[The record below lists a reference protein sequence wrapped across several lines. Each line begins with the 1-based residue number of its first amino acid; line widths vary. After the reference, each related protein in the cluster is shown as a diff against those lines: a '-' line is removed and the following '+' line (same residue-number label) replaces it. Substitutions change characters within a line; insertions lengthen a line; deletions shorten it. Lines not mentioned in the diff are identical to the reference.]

1 MSWNFGQFECNL
13 SQFVRVHFGQNC
25 IPENRFFS
33 YRTVSLFGFPA
44 PLTLRAILGTL
55 RGQNWGKTSFKNNC
69 VGANSKNR
77 MPVWCSRLNDARE
90 HLCTSYMQAF
100 FATPGQVRGTQS
112 KKENLWA
119 LSVFRLNLML
129 NHHVGRQPPEICVF
143 SSHFLEICENVSKIS
158 IFGISS
164 ENLS

>member
-1 MSWNFGQFECNL
+1 MQFKSICAGAFWPKL
-13 SQFVRVHFGQNC
+13 YTRKSFLFR
-25 IPENRFFS
+25 IARS
-33 YRTVSLFGFPA
+33 AFGFPA

-143 SSHFLEICENVSKIS
+143 SSHFLENLWKMLVKYQYLEYFRK
-158 IFGISS
+158 
-164 ENLS
+164 NLS

>member
-1 MSWNFGQFECNL
+1 MRTRVSNFGHFDCNL
-13 SQFVRVHFGQNC
+13 SQFLRLHFGQNF
-25 IPENRFFS
+25 IPKIVFFS
-33 YRTVSLFGFPA
+33 YRTV
-44 PLTLRAILGTL
+44 TLRLPSSLNPSGNFGHTSWPKL
-55 RGQNWGKTSFKNNC
+55 KTSFKII
-69 VGANSKNR
+69 VLEWANSKNR

-143 SSHFLEICENVSKIS
+143 SSHF
-158 IFGISS
+158 
-164 ENLS
+164 